1 MSNDADESM
10 QHGTDHSLIQRL
22 KAGQSSA
29 ATALYMRY
37 AQQLRGLAMKQTSPG
52 LASRIDPDD
61 VVQSVFRTFFRRV
74 VSDQYDVPRGEDL
87 WNLFLVMTLNKVRN
101 SAAHHTAAKRDVRK
115 TAALP
120 DDGGGL
126 TQGCEQDL
134 QLLHWVIDETLA
146 EQPAST
152 RDMVCLRIEGYE
164 VAEIAERT
172 KRSKRSVERVLQ
184 QFREQLRGRLHDCD

>member
-74 VSDQYDVPRGEDL
+74 VSDLTGAADDVTE
-87 WNLFLVMTLNKVRN
+87 
-101 SAAHHTAAKRDVRK
+101 AKRRGV
-115 TAALP
+115 
-120 DDGGGL
+120 
-126 TQGCEQDL
+126 
-134 QLLHWVIDETLA
+134 TL
-146 EQPAST
+146 
-152 RDMVCLRIEGYE
+152 
-164 VAEIAERT
+164 
-172 KRSKRSVERVLQ
+172 RSQ
-184 QFREQLRGRLHDCD
+184 W